1 MEQDMQIIDVHTHV
15 VPEKFP
21 PYSGPGKDIPW
32 PSMVPAHACHAHVV
46 IQGKNYR
53 TVHQSCWHVDDR
65 LQDME
70 RKSIGV
76 QCLSPMPELLSYWL
90 PAKDAQALLR
100 YINDS
105 IAAMVARQPQRFR
118 GLGAVPLQDVDLAI
132 RELEYVMNTLKFDG
146 VELASH
152 IDGTTLGD
160 PRFEPFFAAAERMGA
175 AIFVHALRPAGRDR
189 LAGPV
194 SEQVVCFPG
203 EIGLAVA
210 SMITGGIAERHP
222 KLRIAFSHGG
232 GVAPILMGRLD
243 RSWDTNAKLRE
254 VLPNKPSVYS
264 KRFYYDS
271 IVFKPASLKFILDA
285 FGESQVF
292 VGSDYPFVGAGDPD
306 PVAFLRSCGLDAR
319 VLDRVLGENAAR
331 FLGVGTGGE

>member
-1 MEQDMQIIDVHTHV
+1 MQNIDVHTHV
-15 VPEKFP
+15 VPENFP
-21 PYSGPGKDIPW
+21 AYVGTGKDVPW
-32 PSMVPAHACHAHVV
+32 PSMAPAHACHAHVV
-46 IQGKNYR
+46 IKGKNYR
-53 TVHQSCWHVDDR
+53 TVNQSCWHVDDR
-65 LQDME
+65 LRDME
-70 RKSIGV
+70 RQTVGV

-90 PAKDAQALLR
+90 PAKDAQVLLR
-100 YINDS
+100 YVNDT
-105 IAAMVARQPQRFR
+105 IASMVARHPKRFR
-118 GLGAVPLQDVDLAI
+118 GLGAVPLQDMDLAI
-132 RELEYVMNTLKFDG
+132 RELEYIMDTLKFDG

-160 PRFEPFFAAAERMGA
+160 PRFEPFFAAAERMNA

-232 GVAPILMGRLD
+232 GVAPMLMGRLD
-243 RSWDTNAKLRE
+243 RAWTTNAKLKE
-254 VLPNKPSVYS
+254 ALPERPSAYS

-271 IVFKPASLKFILDA
+271 IVFTPASLNYILNV
-285 FGESQVF
+285 FGESQVLI
-292 VGSDYPFVGAGDPD
+292 GSDYPFVGAGDPD
-306 PVAFLRSCGLDAR
+306 PVAFLRSCGLD
-319 VLDRVLGENAAR
+319 DRVLEGVLSGNAAR
-331 FLGVGTGGE
+331 FLGI